1 VEKEGSLFATL
12 LWKFHH
18 TLLTIFID
26 YQQRE
31 EGSVPMDE
39 LFFEI
44 GNYAIWIFVVTSI
57 AAMGLNLTIPEVL
70 APWRKKWLLSI
81 SLIANFVVVPLFALF
96 ILFLFPLDIDL
107 ATGLILVAAAAGAPS
122 LPKAMDIIGGNVA
135 YAVGLTIILI
145 IVTIFYMPF
154 MLPYLIEGVH
164 VDQSSTALYLIV
176 FMLIPLIVTM
186 AIRAKIPQA
195 ARILYPVVDRIS
207 DLSIIAVLLIY
218 TVALFTSDF
227 SVKAGTLLGLKGAA
241 VAILFI
247 LGSFAIGYVLGGPDL
262 RNRQVL
268 AFGTGFRNVSAA
280 LVVVSAN
287 FTDPQILFMVLVI
300 AVFGIIFMMI
310 TGGWLYRKNK
320 RTGRS
325 AGDL

>member
-1 VEKEGSLFATL
+1 M
-12 LWKFHH
+12 H
-18 TLLTIFID
+18 
-26 YQQRE
+26 
-31 EGSVPMDE
+31 E

-57 AAMGLNLTIPEVL
+57 AAMGLNLTLPEVL
-70 APWRKKWLLSI
+70 APWKKKWLLSI
-81 SLIANFVVVPLFALF
+81 SLVANFVVVPLFALF
-96 ILFLFPLDIDL
+96 ILYLFPLDIDL

-135 YAVGLTIILI
+135 YAVGLTMILI

-186 AIRAKIPQA
+186 AIRAKIPPA
-195 ARILYPVVDRIS
+195 ARILYPVVDRVS

-247 LGSFAIGYVLGGPDL
+247 LGSFAIGYVMGGPDL

-320 RTGRS
+320 RTRGS

>member
-1 VEKEGSLFATL
+1 MHE
-12 LWKFHH
+12 
-18 TLLTIFID
+18 I
-26 YQQRE
+26 
-31 EGSVPMDE
+31 
-39 LFFEI
+39 FFEI

-70 APWRKKWLLSI
+70 APWKKKWLLSI
-81 SLIANFVVVPLFALF
+81 SLVANFIIVPLFALF
-96 ILFLFPLDIDL
+96 VLYLFPLDVDL

-135 YAVGLTIILI
+135 YAVGLTMILI
-145 IVTIFYMPF
+145 LVTIFYMPF
-154 MLPYLIEGVH
+154 MLPYLIEGVR

-176 FMLIPLIVTM
+176 FMLIPLMITM

-195 ARILYPVVDRIS
+195 ARVLYPIVDRIS

-218 TVALFTSDF
+218 TIALFTSDF
-227 SVKAGTLLGLKGAA
+227 SVKAGALLGLRGTA

-247 LGSFAIGYVLGGPDL
+247 LGSFAIGYIMGGQDM

-300 AVFGIIFMMI
+300 AIFGIIFMMI
-310 TGGWLYRKNK
+310 IGGFLYRKNK
-320 RTGRS
+320 RAGIRRS
-325 AGDL
+325 SADL

>member
-1 VEKEGSLFATL
+1 MHE
-12 LWKFHH
+12 
-18 TLLTIFID
+18 I
-26 YQQRE
+26 
-31 EGSVPMDE
+31 
-39 LFFEI
+39 FFEI

-70 APWRKKWLLSI
+70 APWKKKWLLSI
-81 SLIANFVVVPLFALF
+81 SLVANFIIVPLFALF
-96 ILFLFPLDIDL
+96 VLYLFPLDVDL

-135 YAVGLTIILI
+135 YAVGLTMILI
-145 IVTIFYMPF
+145 LVTIFYMPF
-154 MLPYLIEGVH
+154 MLPYLIEGVR

-176 FMLIPLIVTM
+176 FMLIPLIITM

-195 ARILYPVVDRIS
+195 ARVLYPVVDRIS

-218 TVALFTSDF
+218 TIALFTSDF
-227 SVKAGTLLGLKGAA
+227 SVKAGALLGLRGTA

-247 LGSFAIGYVLGGPDL
+247 LGSFAIGYIMGGSDM

-300 AVFGIIFMMI
+300 AIFGIIFMMI
-310 TGGWLYRKNK
+310 IGGWLYRKNK
-320 RTGRS
+320 RAGIRRS
-325 AGDL
+325 PADL

>member
-1 VEKEGSLFATL
+1 M
-12 LWKFHH
+12 H
-18 TLLTIFID
+18 
-26 YQQRE
+26 
-31 EGSVPMDE
+31 E

-70 APWRKKWLLSI
+70 APWKKKWLLSI
-81 SLIANFVVVPLFALF
+81 SLVANFVVVPLFALF
-96 ILFLFPLDIDL
+96 ILYLFPLDIDL
-107 ATGLILVAAAAGAPS
+107 ATGLIIVAAAAGAPS

-135 YAVGLTIILI
+135 YAVGLTMILI

-154 MLPYLIEGVH
+154 MLPYLIEGVQ

-176 FMLIPLIVTM
+176 FMLIPLIITM
-186 AIRAKIPQA
+186 AIRAKIPKA
-195 ARILYPVVDRIS
+195 ARILYPIVDRVS

-247 LGSFAIGYVLGGPDL
+247 LGSFSIGYLLGGPDL

-320 RTGRS
+320 RNRRT

>member
-1 VEKEGSLFATL
+1 M
-12 LWKFHH
+12 H
-18 TLLTIFID
+18 
-26 YQQRE
+26 
-31 EGSVPMDE
+31 E

-57 AAMGLNLTIPEVL
+57 AAMGLNLTLPEVL
-70 APWRKKWLLSI
+70 APWKKKWLLSI
-81 SLIANFVVVPLFALF
+81 SLVANFIVVPLFALF
-96 ILFLFPLDIDL
+96 ILYLFPLDIDL

-135 YAVGLTIILI
+135 YAVGLTMILI

-154 MLPYLIEGVH
+154 MLPYLIEGVQ

-176 FMLIPLIVTM
+176 FMLIPLIITM
-186 AIRAKIPQA
+186 AIRAKIPKA
-195 ARILYPVVDRIS
+195 ARILYPVVDRVS

-247 LGSFAIGYVLGGPDL
+247 LGSFAIGYVMGGPDL

-320 RTGRS
+320 RNRRT

>member
-1 VEKEGSLFATL
+1 MHE
-12 LWKFHH
+12 
-18 TLLTIFID
+18 I
-26 YQQRE
+26 
-31 EGSVPMDE
+31 
-39 LFFEI
+39 FFEI

-70 APWRKKWLLSI
+70 APWKKKWLLSI
-81 SLIANFVVVPLFALF
+81 SLVANFIIVPLFALF
-96 ILFLFPLDIDL
+96 VLYLFPLDVDL

-135 YAVGLTIILI
+135 YAVGLTMILI
-145 IVTIFYMPF
+145 LVTIFYMPF
-154 MLPYLIEGVH
+154 MLPYLIEGVR

-176 FMLIPLIVTM
+176 FMLIPLIITM

-195 ARILYPVVDRIS
+195 ARVLYPVVDRIS

-218 TVALFTSDF
+218 TIALFTSDF
-227 SVKAGTLLGLKGAA
+227 SVKAGALLGLRGTA

-247 LGSFAIGYVLGGPDL
+247 LGSFAIGYIMGGPDM

-300 AVFGIIFMMI
+300 AIFGIIFMMI
-310 TGGWLYRKNK
+310 IGGWLYRKNK
-320 RTGRS
+320 RAGIRRS
-325 AGDL
+325 SADL

>member
-1 VEKEGSLFATL
+1 
-12 LWKFHH
+12 
-18 TLLTIFID
+18 
-26 YQQRE
+26 
-31 EGSVPMDE
+31 
-39 LFFEI
+39 
-44 GNYAIWIFVVTSI
+44 
-57 AAMGLNLTIPEVL
+57 
-70 APWRKKWLLSI
+70 
-81 SLIANFVVVPLFALF
+81 
-96 ILFLFPLDIDL
+96 
-107 ATGLILVAAAAGAPS
+107 
-122 LPKAMDIIGGNVA
+122 MDIIGGNVA
-135 YAVGLTIILI
+135 YAVGLTMILI

-186 AIRAKIPQA
+186 AIRAKIPSA

-320 RTGRS
+320 RTRRA

>member
-1 VEKEGSLFATL
+1 M
-12 LWKFHH
+12 H
-18 TLLTIFID
+18 
-26 YQQRE
+26 
-31 EGSVPMDE
+31 E

-57 AAMGLNLTIPEVL
+57 AAMGLNLTLPEVL
-70 APWRKKWLLSI
+70 APWKKKWLLSI
-81 SLIANFVVVPLFALF
+81 SLVANFVVVPLFALF
-96 ILFLFPLDIDL
+96 ILFLFPLDTDL

-135 YAVGLTIILI
+135 YAVGLTMILI

-154 MLPYLIEGVH
+154 MLPYLIEGVR

-195 ARILYPVVDRIS
+195 ARILYPIVDRVS

-247 LGSFAIGYVLGGPDL
+247 LGSFAIGYVLGGPDPQ
-262 RNRQVL
+262 NRQVL

-287 FTDPQILFMVLVI
+287 FSDPQILFMVLVI

-320 RTGRS
+320 RTRGS
-325 AGDL
+325 AGDR

>member
-1 VEKEGSLFATL
+1 MHE
-12 LWKFHH
+12 
-18 TLLTIFID
+18 I
-26 YQQRE
+26 
-31 EGSVPMDE
+31 
-39 LFFEI
+39 FFEI

-70 APWRKKWLLSI
+70 APWKKKWLLSI
-81 SLIANFVVVPLFALF
+81 SLVANFIIVPLFALF
-96 ILFLFPLDIDL
+96 VLYLFPLDVDL

-135 YAVGLTIILI
+135 YAVGLTMILI
-145 IVTIFYMPF
+145 LVTIFYMPF
-154 MLPYLIEGVH
+154 MLPYLIEGVR

-176 FMLIPLIVTM
+176 FMLIPLMITM

-195 ARILYPVVDRIS
+195 ARVLYPIVDRIS

-218 TVALFTSDF
+218 TIALFTSDF
-227 SVKAGTLLGLKGAA
+227 SVKAGALLGLRGTA

-247 LGSFAIGYVLGGPDL
+247 LGSFAIGYIMGGSDM

-300 AVFGIIFMMI
+300 AIFGIIFMMI
-310 TGGWLYRKNK
+310 IGGFLYRKNK
-320 RTGRS
+320 RAGIRRS
-325 AGDL
+325 SADL

>member
-1 VEKEGSLFATL
+1 M
-12 LWKFHH
+12 H
-18 TLLTIFID
+18 
-26 YQQRE
+26 
-31 EGSVPMDE
+31 E

-57 AAMGLNLTIPEVL
+57 AAMGLNLTLPEVL
-70 APWRKKWLLSI
+70 APWKKKWLLSI
-81 SLIANFVVVPLFALF
+81 SLVANFVVVPLFALF
-96 ILFLFPLDIDL
+96 ILFLFPLDTDL

-135 YAVGLTIILI
+135 YAVGLTMILI

-186 AIRAKIPQA
+186 AIRAKIPSA

-247 LGSFAIGYVLGGPDL
+247 LGSFAIGYVMGGPDL

-320 RTGRS
+320 RTRGS

>member
-1 VEKEGSLFATL
+1 M
-12 LWKFHH
+12 H
-18 TLLTIFID
+18 
-26 YQQRE
+26 
-31 EGSVPMDE
+31 E

-70 APWRKKWLLSI
+70 APWKKKWLLSI
-81 SLIANFVVVPLFALF
+81 SLVANFVVVPLFALF
-96 ILFLFPLDIDL
+96 ILYLFPLDIDL
-107 ATGLILVAAAAGAPS
+107 ATGLIIVAAAAGAPS

-135 YAVGLTIILI
+135 YAVGLTMILI
-145 IVTIFYMPF
+145 LVTIFYMPF

-186 AIRAKIPQA
+186 AIRAKIPFTAQK
-195 ARILYPVVDRIS
+195 LYPVVDRVS

-218 TVALFTSDF
+218 TIALFTSDF
-227 SVKAGTLLGLKGAA
+227 SVKAGTLLGLEGAA

-247 LGSFAIGYVLGGPDL
+247 LGSFAIGYVMGGPDL

-310 TGGWLYRKNK
+310 SGGWLYRKNRK
-320 RTGRS
+320 EGRQRP

>member
-1 VEKEGSLFATL
+1 
-12 LWKFHH
+12 
-18 TLLTIFID
+18 
-26 YQQRE
+26 
-31 EGSVPMDE
+31 MDE

-44 GNYAIWIFVVTSI
+44 GNYAIWIFVVSSI
-57 AAMGLNLTIPEVL
+57 AAMGLNLTIAEVL
-70 APWRKKWLLSI
+70 APWKKKWLLSI
-81 SLIANFVVVPLFALF
+81 SLIANFIVVPLFAL
-96 ILFLFPLDIDL
+96 LVLYLFPLDLDL
-107 ATGLILVAAAAGAPS
+107 ATGLLIVAAAAGAPS

-135 YAVGLTIILI
+135 YAVGLTMILI
-145 IVTIFYMPF
+145 LVTIFYMPF
-154 MLPYLIEGVH
+154 MLPYLIEGVQ
-164 VDQSSTALYLIV
+164 VDQSSTALYLII

-186 AIRAKIPQA
+186 AIRAKIPLA
-195 ARILYPVVDRIS
+195 AKKMHPFVDRIS

-227 SVKAGTLLGLKGAA
+227 SVKAGTLLGLEGIA

-247 LGSFAIGYVLGGPDL
+247 LGSFAIGYVMGGPDL

-320 RTGRS
+320 KEGRRNP

>member
-1 VEKEGSLFATL
+1 M
-12 LWKFHH
+12 H
-18 TLLTIFID
+18 
-26 YQQRE
+26 
-31 EGSVPMDE
+31 E

-70 APWRKKWLLSI
+70 APWKKKWLLSI
-81 SLIANFVVVPLFALF
+81 SLVANFIIVPLFALF
-96 ILFLFPLDIDL
+96 VLYLFPLDIDL

-135 YAVGLTIILI
+135 YAVGLTMILI
-145 IVTIFYMPF
+145 LVTIFYMPF

-186 AIRAKIPQA
+186 AIRAKVPQA
-195 ARILYPVVDRIS
+195 ARILYPIVDRIS

-218 TVALFTSDF
+218 TIALFTSDF
-227 SVKAGTLLGLKGAA
+227 SVKAGALLGLWGIV

-247 LGSFAIGYVLGGPDL
+247 LGSFAIGSIMGGPAPA
-262 RNRQVL
+262 NRQVL

-310 TGGWLYRKNK
+310 IGGWLYRKNK
-320 RTGRS
+320 RAGTRRS
-325 AGDL
+325 SGDL